1 MTQARSIATRMTT
14 ALEKVR
20 LWLAAFAAVGIC
32 VALSAPAGAAGDAAN
47 GRRLA
52 DTWCAGCHLIGD
64 ENKAAMV
71 DVPPFPTI
79 ANTKTPDAVR
89 AFLFNPHPPM
99 PSFRLTR
106 QDIEDLVEFIASLKK
121 AP

>member
-1 MTQARSIATRMTT
+1 MTQARSIATRAAT
-14 ALEKVR
+14 AL
-20 LWLAAFAAVGIC
+20 AVGGIC
-32 VALSAPAGAAGDAAN
+32 VALSGPAGAAGDAAN

-52 DTWCAGCHLIGD
+52 DVWCAGCHLIGD

-79 ANTKTPDAVR
+79 AKTKTPDAIR
-89 AFLFNPHPPM
+89 TFLFNPHPPM

-106 QDIEDLVEFIASLKK
+106 QDIEDLVEFISSLKK